1 MSAFDYGLRL
11 RHAAMAVRL
20 SVLDEEGGVSRQTR
34 WQLEGNA
41 DELYERYLVPTM
53 FRCSS

>member
-1 MSAFDYGLRL
+1 M
-11 RHAAMAVRL
+11 
-20 SVLDEEGGVSRQTR
+20 SRQTR

-53 FRCSS
+53 FGPWSEDLVALAAPENGVIRISSGG